1 MNEIAT
7 QQMQLPDTL
16 EDLSKFVLVGREKLN
31 AVRAEIRAI
40 EKVQLAA
47 EVHEQK
53 LQEAQEIAEAVLDA
67 ETKLGELT
75 SKMEQTKGARTD
87 IKPTDNGVPKS
98 KAQQL
103 EEIGI
108 TEKQKQRYETLAK
121 HPEQV
126 EKAKAEAR
134 AEGKIVTRQDV
145 IHKIAAECCPSKAQ
159 KAAQELREAEKHHA
173 EYQKSKDNGI
183 VSFEDAVQDKSATKL
198 IFKDFEKTV
207 SDAYTTMLRIGSRI
221 TRNMVKDIL
230 RGADSDDLEEI
241 AKMAQEIHKQAARL
255 MGEISEVK
263 DEK

>member
-1 MNEIAT
+1 MNEIVT

-40 EKVQLAA
+40 KKVQLAA

-75 SKMEQTKGARTD
+75 SRMAKAANQYA
-87 IKPTDNGVPKS
+87 IDNAVGS
-98 KAQQL
+98 KKQQL
-103 EEIGI
+103 EKIGI
-108 TEKQKQRYETLAK
+108 AERTAERFETLAN

-126 EKAKAEAR
+126 EKAKADAR

-145 IHKIAAECCPSKAQ
+145 FHKIAAECYPNKTQEAAQ
-159 KAAQELREAEKHHA
+159 KLREAKKHHE
-173 EYQKSKDNGI
+173 EYMDSKADGI
-183 VSFEDAVQDKSATKL
+183 INFEDAIQDKSATKL
-198 IFKDFEKTV
+198 IFEDFEHRISGIHTE
-207 SDAYTTMLRIGSRI
+207 TLRIGSLISRDK
-221 TRNMVKDIL
+221 VKDIL
-230 RGADSDDLEEI
+230 RGADNKGLSHILE
-241 AKMAQEIHKQAARL
+241 MAQEIHKQTVRL
-255 MGEISEVK
+255 MREIAEVQ